1 MLPMA
6 AFSARV
12 LADPD
17 DQDQVT
23 LEGPTLQRVP
33 ILRAGEMQL
42 PTGEGEDPPSQ
53 PSIDGLEPDLPT
65 ITHAFKLRTLQG
77 TALLPRKGW
86 SGSRRLNGC
95 RGARR

>member
-1 MLPMA
+1 MRLRREQPCSVGIEQRHVA
-6 AFSARV
+6 NGGIFSAR

-65 ITHAFKLRTLQG
+65 ITHA
-77 TALLPRKGW
+77 
-86 SGSRRLNGC
+86 
-95 RGARR
+95 